1 MHEMSLVQGLLGQL
15 HSLAAEHAKEKVVSV
30 SMEIGPLSG
39 VVVDSFQF
47 GFEILAKEDALTC
60 EAKLI
65 IENPLAV
72 FRCLGCGLKIEQ
84 EQRPECCPE
93 CSETLLSPEG
103 SDDLILLR
111 VEME

>member
-1 MHEMSLVQGLLGQL
+1 MHEMSLVQNLLDQL
-15 HSLAAEHAKEKVVSV
+15 HSLATEHKKEKVLNVY
-30 SMEIGPLSG
+30 MEIGPLSG

-47 GFEILAKEDALTC
+47 GFEILSREDALTR

-65 IENPLAV
+65 IERPQAL
-72 FRCLGCGLKIEQ
+72 FRCLGCGIQIKQ
-84 EQRPECCPE
+84 EQKPECCPE
-93 CSETLLSPEG
+93 CSETLLASEG